1 MSILVAI
8 LLLSISICYS
18 NGFVPKMSRKSIHIG
33 ATSLACS
40 TAAPFGESVS
50 QDYEYLDSGNQRRL
64 ERFGDTLVVRP
75 CPSATWNS
83 GLARSAWREAKVV
96 YENGEWR
103 GVDHLPKKS
112 DGSNELDWKVAIH
125 PNLVLNLAMSE
136 QGQVGMFPEQIN
148 NWNWIRFMCTRAK
161 LVMNRSGSANDGIP
175 AAATSVVDE
184 EDAKKNLKVLNSF
197 AYTGGSSLAALG
209 ISGVNVTHL
218 DASKTFVS
226 WAQKNAESSG
236 LRDKLGAR
244 FLVDDTMTF
253 LQREKRRERRYHGM
267 ILDPPA
273 FGRGPKGKGKSGSN
287 TWKLDKDLPELV
299 ELLPDV
305 LARKPAFLL
314 LTCHDPKWPARKLQT
329 LLQHAHGMPRRG
341 IYETQEM
348 VLRSTRGGVDLPMG
362 HSVRVSWLM
371 K

>member
-1 MSILVAI
+1 MLASSSVALLWLSLILVEV
-8 LLLSISICYS
+8 S
-18 NGFVPKMSRKSIHIG
+18 GFRPRAKSQSERIRTSYPAG
-33 ATSLACS
+33 ASSGALFA
-40 TAAPFGESVS
+40 ESAVS

-75 CPSATWNS
+75 CPSATWNA

-96 YENGEWR
+96 YEDGEWR
-103 GVDHLPKKS
+103 GGDYLPRKD
-112 DGSNELDWKVAIH
+112 DGSGDLDWKVAIH
-125 PNLVLNLAMSE
+125 PNLVLNLALSE

-161 LVMNRSGSANDGIP
+161 LVMNRSGGETSAT
-175 AAATSVVDE
+175 AADDE
-184 EDAKKNLKVLNSF
+184 EEVKKNLRVLNSF

-209 ISGVNVTHL
+209 ISGMNVTHL

-236 LRDKLGAR
+236 LRDKSGAR

-253 LQREKRRERRYHGM
+253 LQREKRRERRYHGV

-273 FGRGPKGKGKSGSN
+273 FGRGPKGKGSGSN

-314 LTCHDPKWPARKLQT
+314 ITCHDPKWPGRKLQT
-329 LLQHAHGMPRRG
+329 LLQHSHGMPKRG

-348 VLRSTRGGVDLPMG
+348 VLRSTKGGVDLPMG